1 MCGRFVRKSTITEIS
16 NEFDVFEV
24 AWDAPPS
31 YNIAPTQDVACVV
44 RNGKNRLVAMRWGLV
59 PFWADDPAIGNRMIN
74 ARVETI
80 AEKKSFARP
89 FKSQRCLII
98 ADGFYE
104 WRTVQGRKEPIYIC
118 LRSGKPFGLAGLYD
132 NWKAP
137 DGTLLSTCTI
147 ITTVPNELLKTI
159 HNRMPAI
166 IDKDHRATWLD
177 KDIEDSRTLLSLLKP
192 FDAAALQAYP
202 VSTAVN
208 SPKFNTPECIKP
220 VGSLS

>member
-24 AWDAPPS
+24 AWEAPPS
-31 YNIAPTQDVACVV
+31 YNIAPTQDVACVI

-59 PFWADDPAIGNRMIN
+59 PFWAEDPSIGNRMIN

-80 AEKKSFARP
+80 TEKKSFAP
-89 FKSQRCLII
+89 AFKSRRCLIV

-104 WRTVQGRKEPIYIC
+104 WRTVQGRKEPIYIS

-137 DGTLLSTCTI
+137 DGTILVTCTI
-147 ITTVPNELLKTI
+147 ITTEPNELLRAI
-159 HNRMPAI
+159 HSRMPAI
-166 IDKDHRATWLD
+166 IAPDSRLTWLD
-177 KDIEDSRTLLSLLKP
+177 KDTQDPGTLLPLLKP

-220 VGSLS
+220 AGSVS